1 MRKAP
6 SHQKRA
12 RPIPHATH
20 PSSLAKTIRESLENP
35 RFSDEEKE
43 HFIDKLL
50 FSYLMPVELMLSP
63 ELTQREQECFRLA
76 ELNLNSTEIGERLG
90 IKKTT
95 VISRLKAAKRKLGC
109 SSLLEAICQA
119 VKRRYLKGTIE
130 NPGHPPHG

>member
-20 PSSLAKTIRESLENP
+20 PSSLAKTIRESLESP
-35 RFSDEEKE
+35 QFSDEEKE
-43 HFIDKLL
+43 QFIDKLL
-50 FSYLMPVELMLSP
+50 FSYLMPVELILSP
-63 ELTQREQECFRLA
+63 ELTQREQECFR
-76 ELNLNSTEIGERLG
+76 

-109 SSLLEAICQA
+109 HSLLEAICQA
-119 VKRRYLKGTIE
+119 MKQRYLKGTIE
-130 NPGHPPHG
+130 NPRYPPHG